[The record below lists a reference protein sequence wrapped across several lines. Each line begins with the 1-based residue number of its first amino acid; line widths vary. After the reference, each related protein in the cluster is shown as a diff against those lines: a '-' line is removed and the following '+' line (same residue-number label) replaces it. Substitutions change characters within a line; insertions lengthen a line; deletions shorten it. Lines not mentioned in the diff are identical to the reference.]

1 MISMGM
7 EAMKIMPKKYVLR
20 SRIAL
25 KTAEYIIE
33 RNENLSLLEKCHFIA
48 YESDTSATNYL
59 RALLNGYGT
68 EEKKKKLQRV
78 FTALSG
84 NNAGDSYS
92 IYGSDSICS
101 ERRENKPDGNMTLFL
116 RFLDGQFADVLEK
129 GLNKSEA
136 LGWSGTFMKQGIAL
150 YLLCLHEGRWSGRG
164 INAMAE
170 IARNAM
176 GFSAEEYRR
185 GTYGLNADN
194 ETDLFQEIFFKWKS
208 IVPMEPD
215 IRTSALNKITNL
227 IEKRTEGIMSAN
239 RRNYYGECA
248 AYIAALGEV
257 RESLGERGAKQKLM
271 TSYKDAYSRRSAFRE
286 ELRRYGWIDSKR
298 R

>member
-1 MISMGM
+1 
-7 EAMKIMPKKYVLR
+7 
-20 SRIAL
+20 
-25 KTAEYIIE
+25 
-33 RNENLSLLEKCHFIA
+33 
-48 YESDTSATNYL
+48 
-59 RALLNGYGT
+59 
-68 EEKKKKLQRV
+68 
-78 FTALSG
+78 
-84 NNAGDSYS
+84 
-92 IYGSDSICS
+92 
-101 ERRENKPDGNMTLFL
+101 MTLFL

-208 IVPMEPD
+208 
-215 IRTSALNKITNL
+215 A
-227 IEKRTEGIMSAN
+227 
-239 RRNYYGECA
+239 C
-248 AYIAALGEV
+248 
-257 RESLGERGAKQKLM
+257 SLLFL
-271 TSYKDAYSRRSAFRE
+271 TVFV
-286 ELRRYGWIDSKR
+286 
-298 R
+298 